1 MSTINYYE
9 LIMKNPFNLEKVPKE
24 FQTIEICTTAI
35 NKTWKIIHLITN
47 FTPEIC
53 NLIVDKN
60 GMHLQLIPP
69 EFRSEELCWKALLS
83 TKYTALPLVPNQTSD
98 MCFGAINN
106 LGISLH
112 LIREPTMEMQI
123 LAIKQCVGNLEHVKD
138 SPNRDELYKYAV
150 SNNPKAFKY
159 ITNLTPEICTTAVNT
174 DGTNLKYIPI
184 EFQTLDLIK
193 IACEKDNVF
202 FQYVKHLTPEILNYI
217 YEKCG
222 LYSMCII
229 NKELLT
235 SEIILHSLELD
246 IVENGIY
253 DLLNVFPEELKTKEN
268 CLKAFEKNNFSIYS
282 MPNEFKTLE
291 MCMKAF
297 DNFRDLEYF
306 LPEFITYDICKSY
319 VECYGPNITHI
330 PDHFKTEEMYRI
342 AVLSD
347 FTDGRVLRAIPDEI
361 KTPELYDLAI
371 QNTSGRAI
379 QYITNPT
386 QEQINLALELSNND
400 SFLLNYLGIVLEV
413 IPNDRLYTVIPP
425 PTEEECPICYELEN
439 DGTEWCKMN
448 SCKTVQHAFHVKCVE
463 NWWNSDGGIRKCPM
477 CRTIAIENV

>member
-1 MSTINYYE
+1 
-9 LIMKNPFNLEKVPKE
+9 
-24 FQTIEICTTAI
+24 
-35 NKTWKIIHLITN
+35 
-47 FTPEIC
+47 
-53 NLIVDKN
+53 
-60 GMHLQLIPP
+60 
-69 EFRSEELCWKALLS
+69 
-83 TKYTALPLVPNQTSD
+83 
-98 MCFGAINN
+98 
-106 LGISLH
+106 
-112 LIREPTMEMQI
+112 MQI
-123 LAIKQCVGNLEHVKD
+123 LAISQCIGNLTHVKD
-138 SPNRDELYKYAV
+138 SPNRDEIYKWAV
-150 SNNPKAFKY
+150 SNYPKAFKY
-159 ITNLTPEICTTAVNT
+159 ITNFTPELCTVAVNT
-174 DGTNLKYIPI
+174 DGANLKYIPI

-193 IACEKDNVF
+193 IACEKDNSNF
-202 FQYVKHLTPEILNYI
+202 EYVKHLKPEILNYI

-222 LYSMCII
+222 VYSMCVI

-246 IVENGIY
+246 IIENEMY
-253 DLLNVFPEELKTKEN
+253 DLLKVFPEELKTKEN
-268 CLKAFEKNNFSIYS
+268 CLKAFEKSNYSIYS

-319 VECYGPNITHI
+319 VEGYGPNITHI

-347 FTDGRVLRAIPDEI
+347 FTDGRVLRAIPNEI
-361 KTPELYDLAI
+361 KTPELCDLAI

-379 QYITNPT
+379 QYITNPS

-400 SFLLNYLGIVLEV
+400 SFLLNYLGIVLQV
-413 IPNDRLYTVIPP
+413 IPNDRFYTIISP
-425 PTEEECPICYELEN
+425 PTEDECPICRELEN
-439 DGTEWCKMN
+439 EGSEWCKMN

-463 NWWNSDGGIRKCPM
+463 NWWNSDGGIRMCPM